1 MLHANLRDAY
11 SAIFRVATTLRL
23 SIILWRGGHVGEDG
37 PQDYPASASP
47 ASADLFA
54 RLRRAEIRRVIREHA
69 ERAERSKVAIFCA
82 GVLAGAIAVM
92 VGELLGAIIVTV
104 VVLIGA
110 LLGLVVAP

>member
-1 MLHANLRDAY
+1 MTHN
-11 SAIFRVATTLRL
+11 TNLRL
-23 SIILWRGGHVGEDG
+23 SRKRIGLWQNGCYSLFSLG
-37 PQDYPASASP
+37 SCIT
-47 ASADLFA
+47 FA